1 MKKIIH
7 FHPNG
12 KYSKKFI
19 NPLKLYEKKLGFES
33 IIVND
38 LLTSNKNLQIDYVL
52 KINNFFI
59 FPLNFILLIL
69 HIYRL
74 KPDIIFCHNS
84 TAAWVPMLVARFLF
98 IKNIIYFNH
107 GLPFIGHKGLARF
120 ILYLIEKINCLL
132 SKKIITVSNAMK
144 TELQRITKKNV
155 YLIHNGSAS
164 GVDLKK
170 FQKFVKS
177 KKYISIL
184 KNKYNIDQNNK
195 IILFVGRANR
205 RKGFYDVVE
214 IWKKYFEFKSDYTL
228 LLLGVDKK
236 DVLKLYKKIPYN
248 IKAMSFID
256 NPTNF
261 FIMAD
266 YLFMTS
272 YHEGLNYSVLESIA
286 YHTIVISNNILGVSE
301 TIENNVN
308 GFLVDNNDHQL
319 FFNIVNSCEGSTGL
333 KKRIIKNS
341 FKFIKK
347 KYDRIEFLKSY
358 KCFLEKL

>member
-1 MKKIIH
+1 MRKIIH

-12 KYSKKFI
+12 NYSKKFVD
-19 NPLKLYEKKLGFES
+19 PLQKFEKKLGFNS

-38 LLTSNKNLQIDYVL
+38 TMASDKNLQIDYIL
-52 KINNFFI
+52 KINNFFK

-107 GLPFIGHKGLARF
+107 GLPFVGHKGLARF

-164 GVDLKK
+164 GVDLTK

-256 NPTNF
+256 NPTNL

-272 YHEGLNYSVLESIA
+272 YHEGLNYSILESMVLD
-286 YHTIVISNNILGVSE
+286 TIIISNNIFGVSE
-301 TIENNVN
+301 IITNNVN

-319 FFNIVNSCEGSTGL
+319 FANIVKSCEESTSLKTSIITGS
-333 KKRIIKNS
+333 IANI
-341 FKFIKK
+341 K
-347 KYDRIEFLKSY
+347 KYDRKDFLKCY
-358 KCFLEKL
+358 QCFLKKL